1 MVKKPSLKFVVLT
14 DTHIKDTLEGT
25 EAQNFDR
32 ALKDILA
39 NSPDCHGIMHAGD
52 ITDSGERAEFEIME
66 QIWKAN
72 REGLPPI
79 HFTYGNH
86 DVRWKDLD
94 RQMSLFAEHTGIHH
108 AYYDLWLE
116 GYHFIFLGTE
126 IGLKD
131 CAYLSETQLMWLDQ
145 KLSEHEVAEKPAFIF
160 VHEPLL
166 NTVAGSQS
174 KFGWNGIRQDAE
186 LKTILAKHPQSIVFT
201 GHTHWEL
208 GAKETMY
215 NKKYATLFN
224 AASVAYLWTDD
235 DVLKEGSQG
244 FFVEVYEDRVIVKGR
259 DFSSKSWVTDAEYTV
274 QLPVTIPVVDLTVD
288 PDCTLRNPAMNMNKS
303 VFQPNEQI
311 EVTYVGSL
319 REDAFG
325 IYLRG
330 AKPSETEPISPF
342 VHVQTKTFGQPDGKL
357 IFSDLDLPVGSYDM
371 IYLGETLNT
380 ELTRLPFD
388 VVVEAK

>member
-1 MVKKPSLKFVVLT
+1 MGKRPILTFVVLT
-14 DTHIKDTLEGT
+14 DTHITATLEGT
-25 EAQNFDR
+25 EAQNWER

-39 NSPDCHGIMHAGD
+39 TAPDCHGIMHVGD
-52 ITDSGERAEFEIME
+52 ITDNGERAEFEVME
-66 QIWKAN
+66 QIWRAN
-72 REGLPPI
+72 KEGLPPI

-86 DVRWKDLD
+86 DVRWKDLEG
-94 RQMSLFAEHTGIHH
+94 QMSLFREHTGIHN

-131 CAYLSETQLMWLDQ
+131 CAYLSETQLKWLDQ
-145 KLSEHEVAEKPAFIF
+145 KLSEHEGTEKPAFIF

-174 KFGWNGIRQDAE
+174 EFGWNGIRQDAE
-186 LKTILAKHPQSIVFT
+186 LKRILAGHPQSIVFT

-215 NKKYATLFN
+215 NRKYATLFN

-259 DFSSKSWVTDAEYTV
+259 DFATKSWVADAEYTV
-274 QLPVTIPVVDLTVD
+274 QLPVRMPVVDLTVD
-288 PDCTLRNPAMNMNKS
+288 PDCTLRHPAMYMSKS
-303 VFQPNEQI
+303 VFQPHEPI

-330 AKPSETEPISPF
+330 AQPSETERISPI
-342 VHVQTKTFGQPDGKL
+342 VSVQTKIFGQPDGKL
-357 IFSDLDLPVGSYDM
+357 VFRDLELPVGSYDM
-371 IYLGETLNT
+371 IYLGETLHT
-380 ELTRLPFD
+380 ELTRLPFE
-388 VVVEAK
+388 VVAIAK